1 MEIHSVSLPQWT
13 RTSMGEPVKGKYGDL
28 LKDSDI
34 YREQVGQDHIIIKK
48 NIEDD
53 PRQCIVGVFDG
64 HGKDGHFASYIVS
77 SLLYQA
83 MISNYSKYLE
93 LLNGREETIRQDI
106 LEIYENID
114 KTLKK
119 DYFDIFN
126 ESGTTASI
134 ILTITDNDNKLY
146 KICSNLGDSPI
157 YSLEESNHLTECSL
171 QHNCDNIEAVNQYLE
186 RLNQL
191 DKIPYP
197 IYFSRLNIDPPYWDH
212 GEYDE
217 YGKPAPLKV
226 YDYKNN
232 RAILNRKN
240 YEKISPFYPLGIQ
253 SRNYP
258 PTRVTEEGK
267 TIVVEGH
274 EHENW
279 GSTLNGE
286 LQLLNVFGDFYKKY
300 HISYVPHV
308 HISEIKKDS
317 ILILGS
323 DGLTD
328 IYSTKEWLEFSQGD
342 INKEFLEKKIFEVAK
357 LDDKF
362 EYHIDN
368 KASKYPKWDDVSG
381 IFIKIYKNNN
391 KLE

>member
-1 MEIHSVSLPQWT
+1 MEIHYVSLPQWNRIT
-13 RTSMGEPVKGKYGDL
+13 MVEQVKDKYDEL
-28 LKDSDI
+28 SLKDRDI
-34 YREQVGQDHIIIKK
+34 YREQVGQDHIVIKQ

-53 PRQCIVGVFDG
+53 SNQFIVGVFDG
-64 HGKDGHFASYIVS
+64 HGTDGHFASYILS

-83 MISNYSKYLE
+83 MISNYSKYRQ
-93 LLNGREETIRQDI
+93 LLNGQEESIRQDI
-106 LEIYENID
+106 FDIYKNID

-134 ILTITDNDNKLY
+134 ILTITNNNKLY

-157 YSLEESNHLTECSL
+157 YSLDNSKDFSECSL

-186 RLNQL
+186 RMNVI

-197 IYFSRLNIDPPYWDH
+197 IYFSRLNINPPYWDH

-226 YDYKNN
+226 FDYINN

-240 YEKISPFYPLGIQ
+240 YDKLSPFYPLGIQ

-286 LQLLNVFGDFYKKY
+286 LQLLNVFGDFYKKPHVTY
-300 HISYVPHV
+300 QPHV
-308 HISEIKKDS
+308 HISEVKKDS

-328 IYSTKEWLEFSQGD
+328 IYSNIEWLEFSQGEL
-342 INKEFLEKKIFEVAK
+342 NKELLENKIFEVAK
-357 LDDKF
+357 LDNKF

-368 KASKYPKWDDVSG
+368 KSRKYPKWDDVSG
-381 IFIKIYKNNN
+381 IFIKIY
-391 KLE
+391 